1 MSRVSDVDAIAP
13 DDPVVTPTSLTPK
26 PSKKKV
32 KESVNTN
39 PNAKFRDKINE
50 ILGHT
55 TNPFSAFL
63 INPKVFSFEEKDV
76 DESILLVLRPH
87 WFTNVSWIL
96 TTIVLLIIPIFLF
109 PALSGFAPSYRFIT
123 VLSYFLVT
131 FVFAFEKFLSWYFNV
146 FIITDERVVDIDF
159 NNLLVK
165 KFSEAKIS
173 MIQDVTS
180 KVIGL
185 LPTMFNFGSVFI
197 QTAAEVPEITFENV
211 PNPEKVI
218 KVLQQLRQEEEL
230 EAIEGRIN

>member
-1 MSRVSDVDAIAP
+1 MPRSSNLDTVAP
-13 DDPVVTPTSLTPK
+13 DDPVVTPIPLTPK
-26 PSKKKV
+26 PLKKKIKIAV
-32 KESVNTN
+32 STN
-39 PNAKFRDKINE
+39 PNAKYRDKINE

-63 INPKVFSFEEKDV
+63 INPKVFSFEEKDP

-87 WFTNVSWIL
+87 WFTNSSWIL
-96 TTIVLLIIPIFLF
+96 TTIILLIIPIFLF
-109 PALSGFAPSYRFIT
+109 PALSGFAPNYRFVT
-123 VLSYFLVT
+123 VLFYFLVT

-165 KFSEAKIS
+165 KFSEAKIN

-185 LPTMFNFGSVFI
+185 FPTMFNYGSVYI
-197 QTAAEVPEITFENV
+197 QTAAEVPEIEFENV

-230 EAIEGRIN
+230 EALEGRIN